1 MRGMILAAGLG
12 TRMQPLTNRL
22 PKPLLPV
29 AGYPII
35 AYPLGL
41 LKSAGIT
48 DVVVN
53 IHHFAH
59 LIEER
64 LSGSA
69 EVGMNITFSHE
80 EALLETGGGIAR
92 VADLMGD
99 ETFVVVNADIICDID
114 LRKVIEDHHRYNAIA
129 TMVLRKN
136 PDPSVIPI
144 VEWDSSSR
152 HVVDVRSELGT
163 KSPSSLPMMFTGIHI
178 FGPDVFDYLM
188 PMRESV
194 IDGFYLPAIR
204 ENRHVHGYVFDG
216 YWEDIGTIERYKQ
229 ACSAVQ
235 PASLQS
241 FQPLNI
247 PTVDLV

>member
-12 TRMQPLTNRL
+12 TRMRPLTDRL

-41 LKSAGIT
+41 LKAAGIT

-53 IHHFAH
+53 IHHLGH
-59 LIEER
+59 LIEEQ
-64 LSGSA
+64 LAGSA
-69 EVGMNITFSHE
+69 DTGMNITFSRE
-80 EALLETGGGIAR
+80 KALLETGGGIAR
-92 VADLMGD
+92 TADFMGD
-99 ETFVVVNADIICDID
+99 DTFVVLNADIICDID

-129 TMVLRKN
+129 TMVLRRN
-136 PDPSVIPI
+136 PDPATIPI
-144 VEWDSSSR
+144 VEWDQNSR
-152 HVVDVRSELGT
+152 HVVDIRSEVRA
-163 KSPSSLPMMFTGIHI
+163 KRSSSFPMMFTGIHI

-188 PMRESV
+188 PMHESV

-204 ENRHVHGYVFDG
+204 ENRHIHGYVFDG
-216 YWEDIGTIERYKQ
+216 YWVDIGTLDRYEHVR
-229 ACSAVQ
+229 SAVQ
-235 PASLQS
+235 PASFQS

-247 PTVDLV
+247 PMVDLV